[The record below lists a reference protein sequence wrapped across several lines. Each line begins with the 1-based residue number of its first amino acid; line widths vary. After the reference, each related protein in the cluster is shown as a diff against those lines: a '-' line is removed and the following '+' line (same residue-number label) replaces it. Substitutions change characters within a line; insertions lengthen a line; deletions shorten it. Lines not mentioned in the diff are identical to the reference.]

1 MENIYKIKIRSNPN
15 PRDLYPSERRY
26 SSSIVLGLSIMFLA
40 LGITSSLMGTLVVKK
55 MTTNHTQV
63 FFPDNHTAS
72 NKTEEFLEE
81 QRLIKRIE
89 EDFFPF
95 KKPEGH
101 TINIPAIIS
110 AGSFVMSLGH
120 FLAGFAGI
128 LAWKQWYIDNNIT
141 WFFLSSCFSTLTSA
155 ISFLLISLAVLDTR
169 DILLHKTSPISLGLT
184 ANIFITSLLGV
195 IWSIVATNV
204 AFKGM
209 KNNYPDDLV
218 LSKSG
223 KGRVEVNT
231 VRKGNKIAKVVP
243 PDILDHFPKTGKLA
257 KFFPKSESNGNLP
270 KAESNKEYEERVK
283 RFLSGESQNCKD

>member
-40 LGITSSLMGTLVVKK
+40 LGITSSLMGTLVVRRI
-55 MTTNHTQV
+55 TTNHTQEITS
-63 FFPDNHTAS
+63 DITTNS
-72 NKTEEFLEE
+72 SEEFLAE
-81 QRLIKRIE
+81 QRLIKRVE
-89 EDFFPF
+89 EDLLLL
-95 KKPEGH
+95 KKSDRH

-141 WFFLSSCFSTLTSA
+141 WFFLSSCFSTLASS
-155 ISFLLISLAVLDTR
+155 ISFLLISLAVLDTQ
-169 DILLHKTSPISLGLT
+169 DMLLNKTCPISLGLT
-184 ANIFITSLLGV
+184 ANIFITSLLGL
-195 IWSIVATNV
+195 IWSIVASNV

-257 KFFPKSESNGNLP
+257 KFFPKNESNGNLP

-283 RFLSGESQNCKD
+283 KFLSGEAESCNKD

>member
-1 MENIYKIKIRSNPN
+1 MESIYKIKIRSNPN

-40 LGITSSLMGTLVVKK
+40 LGVTSCLMGTLVVKK
-55 MTTNHTQV
+55 MTTNHTQES
-63 FFPDNHTAS
+63 FNQTTS
-72 NKTEEFLEE
+72 NNTEEFLEE

-89 EDFFPF
+89 EDFFSF
-95 KKPEGH
+95 KKSEGH
-101 TINIPAIIS
+101 TINVPAVIS

-120 FLAGFAGI
+120 LLAGFAGI
-128 LAWKQWYIDNNIT
+128 LAWKQWYIDHNIT
-141 WFFLSSCFSTLTSA
+141 WFFLSSCFATLTSA

-169 DILLHKTSPISLGLT
+169 DSLLNKTSPISLGLT

-257 KFFPKSESNGNLP
+257 KFFPKNESNGNLP

-283 RFLSGESQNCKD
+283 RFLSGESQN